1 MQNLPVL
8 MRSSSII
15 FMSTLVFSLI
25 LTILFSSIGLDVLCS
40 PIKNINYYL
49 GILLFTCIIT
59 SLITVVILFDSITLT
74 VFVGTLIGSF
84 VLTVLISSTGFDIL
98 FSPIENRYF
107 YLGILIFSLIVT
119 GIISLCLLLK
129 CIKLFILF

>member
-15 FMSTLVFSLI
+15 FLSTLVFSLI

-84 VLTVLISSTGFDIL
+84 VLT
-98 FSPIENRYF
+98 
-107 YLGILIFSLIVT
+107 
-119 GIISLCLLLK
+119 CLLYTSPSPRD
-129 CIKLFILF
+129 CS